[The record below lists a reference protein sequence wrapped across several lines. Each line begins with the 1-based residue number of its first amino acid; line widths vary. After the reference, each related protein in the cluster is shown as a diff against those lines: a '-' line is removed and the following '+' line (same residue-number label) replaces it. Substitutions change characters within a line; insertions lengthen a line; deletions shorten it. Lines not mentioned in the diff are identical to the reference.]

1 MDIRPIRT
9 DADYQAV
16 LKEISALVDLDH
28 MLKSPEG
35 ERLDVLATLAD
46 AYEAKHFPID
56 QPDPIAAVKFRMEQ
70 GGTIADMQA

>member
-56 QPDPIAAVKFRMEQ
+56 QPDPIAAIKLGSSQKTENKAR
-70 GGTIADMQA
+70 

>member
-16 LKEISALVDLDH
+16 LKEISALVDLDP
-28 MLKSPEG
+28 MLESPEG

-56 QPDPIAAVKFRMEQ
+56 QPDPIAAIKFRMEQ
-70 GGTIADMQA
+70 GGTIADMQV